1 MSVLL
6 DGRSGTRRVAA
17 GPAMAA
23 GPEAPARQAPP
34 RPLRPVRPGGRSR
47 RALGETR
54 RPPTRARVIA
64 GHRAPSVA
72 PCGPRRVS
80 LHWPWLVGLALA
92 SAMAVTGLG
101 LLAGAMSP
109 TDVPSQTATVSVT
122 PGETLSELA
131 ARFAP
136 ESDPGAVVARIK
148 ALNGLDDATLVP
160 GLPLSVPVGPGGAAV
175 PDAG

>member
-6 DGRSGTRRVAA
+6 DGGSGTPGVAA
-17 GPAMAA
+17 PAATA
-23 GPEAPARQAPP
+23 GAEAPVRQAPP
-34 RPLRPVRPGGRSR
+34 RPLRPVRHGGRSR
-47 RALGETR
+47 AAGETR

-64 GHRAPSVA
+64 GRRTPPVA
-72 PCGPRRVS
+72 RCAPRRVS
-80 LHWPWLVGLALA
+80 LRWPWLAGLALA
-92 SAMAVTGLG
+92 SALAVTGLG

-109 TDVPSQTATVSVT
+109 TEVPARTATVSVA

-136 ESDPGAVVARIK
+136 ESDPGAVVDRIK
-148 ALNGLDDATLVP
+148 ALNGLDDAELVP
-160 GLPLSVPVGPGGAAV
+160 GLPLSVPVGPGGADV

>member
-6 DGRSGTRRVAA
+6 EGGSGTPGVAA
-17 GPAMAA
+17 VSA
-23 GPEAPARQAPP
+23 GPEAPVRQAPP
-34 RPLRPVRPGGRSR
+34 RPLRPVRPGGGGR
-47 RALGETR
+47 RRLGETR

-64 GHRAPSVA
+64 GRRALPVATCAPRRAP
-72 PCGPRRVS
+72 
-80 LHWPWLVGLALA
+80 LHWPWLVALALV
-92 SAMAVTGLG
+92 SALIVTGLG

-109 TDVPSQTATVSVT
+109 AEVPSRTAAVSVT
-122 PGETLSELA
+122 QGETLSDLA

-160 GLPLSVPVGPGGAAV
+160 GLPLVVPVGPASADA